1 MSKELYASITN
12 ITNPTNIVVS
22 TSHSSSTAT
31 AQITAP
37 SKTVNIGDNIT
48 IDLGYVGDYNRV
60 FKGYVKNIS
69 RSVPD
74 DTYTIMAKDDLV
86 RATDFFIVPSD
97 PDDTYKWHNIKAE
110 NLIQSVLE
118 LAGLTSF
125 NMDNSQFTFSTKA
138 GNDVEVKLTSSYDF
152 SKVISDLLAW
162 NFWADEAGTIYF
174 QNRKP
179 YPMDGGSGQVGDD
192 TDETVSGYAFNYA
205 SPLDDYD
212 IMNAVLTKSD
222 RDLRNR
228 VIVHGSPGIFAE
240 SKSAQSYNPITEAM
254 ENILPTT
261 PVQFYKSMAL
271 ISPIIDNQTMANNS
285 ASYNLDLYNKL
296 DVSLQLQIE
305 GDSRFLARKI
315 CEIDEDVLS
324 LSGNWY
330 VYLAEHQ
337 WSRDGYTTNLELR
350 I

>member
-1 MSKELYASITN
+1 MSKKLYASVTSIP
-12 ITNPTNIVVS
+12 NPTNIVVS
-22 TSHSSSTAT
+22 TAHSSSTAT
-31 AQITAP
+31 AQISAP

-69 RSVPD
+69 RSIPD
-74 DTYTIMAKDDLV
+74 DEYTIMAKDDLV
-86 RATDFFIVPSD
+86 RATDFFIVPSN

-110 NLIQSVLE
+110 VLIQNVLE
-118 LAGLTSF
+118 LSGLTSF
-125 NMDNSQFTFSTKA
+125 NMTDSKFTFATKA
-138 GNDVEVKLTSSYDF
+138 GNDVEVKLASSYDF
-152 SKVISDLLAW
+152 CKTIADLLAW
-162 NFWADEAGTIYF
+162 SFWIDETGTIYF
-174 QNRKP
+174 DNRKP
-179 YPMDGGSGQVGDD
+179 YPMDGASGQVGDD
-192 TDETVSGYAFNYA
+192 TDETDVNYAFNA
-205 SPLDDYD
+205 ADPLTDTT
-212 IMNAVLTKSD
+212 IMNAIITESD

-240 SKSAQSYNPITEAM
+240 AKSAQSYNPLTDTM

-261 PVQFYKSMAL
+261 PTQFYKSMAL
-271 ISPIIDNQTMANNS
+271 ISPIIDNQDMADKS
-285 ASYNLDLYNKL
+285 VAYNLKLYNKL
-296 DVSLQLQIE
+296 DVALQLQIE

-315 CEIDEDVLS
+315 CKIDESFLS

-337 WSRDGYTTNLELR
+337 WSKDGYATNLELR